1 MIDDRNKKIQELLLF
16 SDRTLIHLN
25 SALKEI
31 DSAGNWGAF
40 NTLTKGLLES
50 FSKNDFIEDV
60 FDELLRAKKEFEVL
74 KTLLLDLDKDFDLI
88 NIPEF
93 LAFTGGFFDDFVPNF
108 SHVSDLVQS
117 EITIRRA
124 ISEIEAMR
132 LAFASYNYRKF

>member
-1 MIDDRNKKIQELLLF
+1 MNDDKNKKIQELLLF

-40 NTLTKGLLES
+40 NTLTKGFLES
-50 FSKNDFIEDV
+50 FSKNDFLDDV
-60 FDELLRAKKEFEVL
+60 SDELFRAKKEFEIL
-74 KTLLLDLDKDFDLI
+74 KGLLLDLDDDLQLVNVSDFL
-88 NIPEF
+88 NF
-93 LAFTGGFFDDFVPNF
+93 ASGFFDDFVPGF
-108 SHVSDLVQS
+108 LDSSDLVQG

-124 ISEIEAMR
+124 VSEIEAMR

>member
-1 MIDDRNKKIQELLLF
+1 MNDDRNTKIQELLLF

-50 FSKNDFIEDV
+50 FTKNDFIDDV
-60 FDELLRAKKEFEVL
+60 SDELSRAKKEFEVL
-74 KTLLLDLDKDFDLI
+74 KGLLLDLDENFDLI
-88 NIPEF
+88 DVSEF
-93 LAFTGGFFDDFVPNF
+93 LDFACEFFDGFVPSF
-108 SHVSDLVQS
+108 SHLSDLVQS
-117 EITIRRA
+117 EIIIRRA
-124 ISEIEAMR
+124 ISEIEAIR

>member
-50 FSKNDFIEDV
+50 FSKNDFIDDV

-74 KTLLLDLDKDFDLI
+74 KILLLDLDKDFDLI

-93 LAFTGGFFDDFVPNF
+93 LAFTGGFFDDFVPSF

>member
-1 MIDDRNKKIQELLLF
+1 MNDDINKKIQELLLF

-50 FSKNDFIEDV
+50 FSKNDFIDDV
-60 FDELLRAKKEFEVL
+60 SDELLRAKKEFEVL

-93 LAFTGGFFDDFVPNF
+93 LAFTGGFFDAFVPSF

>member
-16 SDRTLIHLN
+16 SDRTLIHLK

-50 FSKNDFIEDV
+50 FSKNDFIDDV

-74 KTLLLDLDKDFDLI
+74 KILLLDLDKDFDLI

-93 LAFTGGFFDDFVPNF
+93 LAFTGGFFDDFVPSF

>member
-1 MIDDRNKKIQELLLF
+1 MNDDRNKKIQELLLF

-50 FSKNDFIEDV
+50 FSKNDFIDDV
-60 FDELLRAKKEFEVL
+60 SDELLRAKKEFEVL
-74 KTLLLDLDKDFDLI
+74 RGLLVDLDEDFDLI
-88 NIPEF
+88 NIPEL
-93 LAFTGGFFDDFVPNF
+93 LAFAGEFFDDFVPSF
-108 SHVSDLVQS
+108 SQLSDLVQS

-124 ISEIEAMR
+124 ISEIEAIR